1 VGVEIVK
8 LTSINP
14 GVIVILCALGV
25 AGSVASAITAT
36 PPTSPTPTTKT
47 PLPTKVTPLPKVA
60 PAPKVTPTTIVTPT
74 AAPAASPQPAG
85 TTPNGPPLVAVPTL
99 TPATLKSFT
108 NIYGQ
113 VLAIKFTPNQQR
125 RISQRLTKEWMT
137 NLGLRNTVFQTIALE
152 PQIAKATPTE
162 LAQIQ
167 TKLVANLRQQ
177 VLDGDADA
185 LWLVSFYDLSSKNWL
200 APGKPPLTR
209 MTSDMSAEVLCFM
222 VNEIMGKP
230 IVSNDTKLKN
240 AIAAKLTA
248 EYPKISADI
257 KQELSSLP
265 TAWLTFKESEW
276 FRRGDDFR
284 EQMRIHWGQNL
295 EAYIPEIKAITKLR
309 TDRLSKLKAD
319 PKLQW
324 TKLNSIQRQA
334 ALQKSDLEFQTSTR
348 TLPPVKTVQLTNY
361 INTMQVGNAIGN
373 SPMRYYKPAPTAT
386 PTPTPK
392 PRQRRSLDNK
402 IPTK

>member
-1 VGVEIVK
+1 VK
-8 LTSINP
+8 PTSINS
-14 GVIVILCALGV
+14 GVIAILCALGV
-25 AGSVASAITAT
+25 AGIVTPAITVT
-36 PPTSPTPTTKT
+36 PPAKPPTTIKT
-47 PLPTKVTPLPKVA
+47 PLPTKVTPLPKIT
-60 PAPKVTPTTIVTPT
+60 PSPKVTPRATVTPST
-74 AAPAASPQPAG
+74 PPATSPQPAA
-85 TTPNGPPLVAVPTL
+85 TTPSGPPLVVVPTL

-108 NIYGQ
+108 TVYGQ
-113 VLAIKFTPNQQR
+113 VLAVKFTPNQQR
-125 RISQRLTKEWMT
+125 KISQRLSKEWMT

-152 PQIAKATPTE
+152 PQIAKATPTD
-162 LAQIQ
+162 LTQLQ

-185 LWLVSFYDLSSKNWL
+185 LWLVSFYDASPKNWL
-200 APGKPPLTR
+200 AKGKPPLTR

-222 VNEIMGKP
+222 VNEIMGKSV
-230 IVSNDTKLKN
+230 VSNDPKLRN
-240 AIAAKLTA
+240 AIATKLTA
-248 EYPKISADI
+248 EYPKISADA
-257 KQELSSLP
+257 KQELSRLP
-265 TAWLTFKESEW
+265 ADWLTFKDSEW

-334 ALQKSDLEFQTSTR
+334 ALQKSDLEFQASTR

-373 SPMRYYKPAPTAT
+373 SPMRYYT
-386 PTPTPK
+386 PTVTPK
-392 PRQRRSLDNK
+392 PRPRRSLDNK
-402 IPTK
+402 NPTK